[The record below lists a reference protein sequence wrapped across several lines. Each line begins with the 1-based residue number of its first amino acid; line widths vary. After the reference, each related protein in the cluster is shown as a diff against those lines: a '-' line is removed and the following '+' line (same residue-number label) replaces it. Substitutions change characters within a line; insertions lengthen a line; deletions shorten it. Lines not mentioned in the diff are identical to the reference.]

1 MLTEIVLVRH
11 GQSMGNEKRL
21 FLGHTDLDL
30 TPLGYRQAELTA
42 EALADWHPDVIY
54 SSDLCRAYHTAEAI
68 AKRCGCPVVK
78 DVGLREIYAGLW
90 EGRPF
95 EELDARYHD
104 SYLCFRQNMG
114 LAHPDGGES
123 CMELCRRGMET
134 LDRIVASHRG
144 KRVIVVSHATTLC
157 MICSHILGMPKEEVY
172 RLKLCSNAS
181 ISTLIHHD
189 GYYQLLS
196 YGATEHLGQ
205 SRTLRPPLN

>member
-1 MLTEIVLVRH
+1 MLTELVLVRH
-11 GQSMGNEKRL
+11 GQSMGNELRL

-30 TPLGYRQAELTA
+30 TPLGYQQATLTA
-42 EALADWHPDVIY
+42 KALEGWHPDVIY

-68 AKRCGCPVVK
+68 AANWGLSVIKEE
-78 DVGLREIYAGLW
+78 GLREIYAGEW

-95 EELDARYHD
+95 EELENAYPD
-104 SYLCFRQNMG
+104 SYRCFRQNMG

-123 CMELCRRGMET
+123 CMALRKRASET
-134 LDRIVASHRG
+134 LDRIVREHAGQRI
-144 KRVIVVSHATTLC
+144 VIVSHATTIC
-157 MICSHILGMPKEEVY
+157 MLCSHILAMPKEEVY

-196 YGATEHLGQ
+196 YGATEHLGE